1 MSQKQDTRGGA
12 ALQLR
17 VLGAAAGGGSPQ
29 WNCRCDVCRLVWEGD
44 PRVTPRTQSSIAVS
58 VDGENWA
65 LINCAP
71 DILKQIQQTPALHPC
86 EGRRHT
92 PIASVLLTN
101 ADVDH
106 IGGLLNLRESSPFR
120 LLATPMIQDVLRGSP
135 VFDVLNPDHVS
146 RESIALD
153 QPFSL
158 LDGLQ
163 ARLFAV
169 PGKTA
174 LYLEGDQVEIGVEGE
189 STVGVE
195 LIGGDRRAYY
205 IPGCAAM
212 TPALAARLDG
222 ADLLLFDGTLW
233 RDDEMVRAG
242 VGHKTGSR
250 MGHMSMS
257 GEDGSIAALADLSLG
272 KRVFVHINN
281 TNPVLIEDSSERQTA
296 ERAGWEIAYD
306 GMELSC

>member
-1 MSQKQDTRGGA
+1 M
-12 ALQLR
+12 
-17 VLGAAAGGGSPQ
+17 LGAAAGGGSPQ
-29 WNCRCDVCRLVWEGD
+29 WNCRCDVCRLVWSGD
-44 PRVTPRTQSSIAVS
+44 PRVIPRTQSSIAIS
-58 VDGENWA
+58 VDGEHWA

-71 DILKQIQQTPALHPC
+71 DIVKQIQMTPALHPR
-86 EGRRHT
+86 EGKRHS

-120 LLATPMIQDVLRGSP
+120 LLATPMIQDVLAANP
-135 VFDVLNPDHVS
+135 IFDVLNPAYVS
-146 RESIALD
+146 REPIALD
-153 QPFSL
+153 RSFTL

-195 LIGGDRRAYY
+195 LISAGKRVYY

-212 TPALAARLDG
+212 TPALADRIEG

-233 RDDEMVRAG
+233 RNDEMVRAG
-242 VGHKTGSR
+242 VGHKTGQR

-257 GEDGSIAALADLSLG
+257 GDDGSIAALAELDIAR
-272 KRVFVHINN
+272 RVFVHINN
-281 TNPVLIEDSSERQTA
+281 TNPVLIADSSERQAA
-296 ERAGWEIAYD
+296 ERAGWQIAHD

>member
-1 MSQKQDTRGGA
+1 
-12 ALQLR
+12 
-17 VLGAAAGGGSPQ
+17 
-29 WNCRCDVCRLVWEGD
+29 
-44 PRVTPRTQSSIAVS
+44 
-58 VDGENWA
+58 
-65 LINCAP
+65 
-71 DILKQIQQTPALHPC
+71 
-86 EGRRHT
+86 
-92 PIASVLLTN
+92 VLLTN

-106 IGGLLNLRESSPFR
+106 IGGLLNLRESSSFR
-120 LLATPMIQDVLRGSP
+120 LLATPMIQDVLSGSP
-135 VFDVLNPDHVS
+135 IFEVLNPDYVS
-146 RESIALD
+146 REPIALD
-153 QPFSL
+153 QSFAL
-158 LDGLQ
+158 LEGLQ

-195 LIGGDRRAYY
+195 LISGDKRAYY

-242 VGHKTGSR
+242 VGHKTGQR

-257 GEDGSIAALADLSLG
+257 GEDGSIAALAELSLG
-272 KRVFVHINN
+272 QRVFVHINN

-296 ERAGWEIAYD
+296 ERDGWEIAYD

>member
-1 MSQKQDTRGGA
+1 M
-12 ALQLR
+12 LQLR

-29 WNCRCDVCRLVWEGD
+29 WNCRCDVCRLAWKGD
-44 PRVTPRTQSSIAVS
+44 PRVSPRTQSSIAVS

-71 DILKQIQQTPALHPC
+71 DILKQIQQTPALHPR

-120 LLATPMIQDVLRGSP
+120 LLATPIIQDVLRGSP
-135 VFDVLNPDHVS
+135 IFEVLNPDYVS
-146 RESIALD
+146 RESIVLGRPFAL
-153 QPFSL
+153 L
-158 LDGLQ
+158 EGLQ

-174 LYLEGDQVEIGVEGE
+174 LYLEGDQVEIGVEDE

-195 LIGGDRRAYY
+195 LTSGDKRAFY

-242 VGHKTGSR
+242 VGHKTGQR

-272 KRVFVHINN
+272 QRVFVHINN
-281 TNPVLIEDSSERQTA
+281 TNPVLIAGSPERQAA
-296 ERAGWEIAYD
+296 EGAGWEIAHD

>member
-1 MSQKQDTRGGA
+1 MH
-12 ALQLR
+12 

-29 WNCRCDVCRLVWEGD
+29 WNCRCEVCRLAWAGD

-58 VDGENWA
+58 IDGEQWA

-71 DILKQIQQTPALHPC
+71 DILKQLQQTPALHPR
-86 EGRRHT
+86 EGHRHT

-106 IGGLLNLRESSPFR
+106 VGGLLNLRESSPFR
-120 LLATPMIQDVLRGSP
+120 LLATPMIQDVLQQNP
-135 VFDVLNPDHVS
+135 IFEVLNPAYVT
-146 RESIALD
+146 RESIALETA
-153 QPFSL
+153 FTL
-158 LDGLQ
+158 LEGLE

-174 LYLEGDQVEIGVEGE
+174 LYLEGENVELGIEGE

-195 LIGGDRRAYY
+195 FIHGSQRAYY
-205 IPGCAAM
+205 IPGCAAV
-212 TPALAARLDG
+212 TPGLAERLDG

-233 RDDEMVRAG
+233 RDDEMIEAG
-242 VGHKTGSR
+242 VGVKTGAR

-257 GEDGSIAALADLSLG
+257 GDDGSLAALADIDVAR
-272 KRVFVHINN
+272 RVFVHINN
-281 TNPVLIEDSSERQTA
+281 TNPVLIAGSSQRGEVERS
-296 ERAGWEIAYD
+296 GWEIAFD
-306 GMELSC
+306 GMELMCRT

>member
-1 MSQKQDTRGGA
+1 MSQQQDTRGGA

-44 PRVTPRTQSSIAVS
+44 QRVTPRTQSSIAVS

-71 DILKQIQQTPALHPC
+71 DILKQIQQTPALHPR

-135 VFDVLNPDHVS
+135 IFEVLNPDYVS

-153 QPFSL
+153 QPFAL
-158 LDGLQ
+158 LEGLQ

-174 LYLEGDQVEIGVEGE
+174 LYLEGDRVEIGVEGE

-195 LIGGDRRAYY
+195 LIGNDKRAFY

-242 VGHKTGSR
+242 VGHKTGQR

-257 GEDGSIAALADLSLG
+257 GDDGSIASLAELSLG
-272 KRVFVHINN
+272 QRVFVHINN
-281 TNPVLIEDSSERQTA
+281 TNPVLIADSTERQAA
-296 ERAGWEIAYD
+296 ERAGWQIAFD

>member
-1 MSQKQDTRGGA
+1 MSNEDAHA
-12 ALQLR
+12 AATLQLR

-58 VDGENWA
+58 VDGEHWA

-71 DILKQIQQTPALHPC
+71 DVLYQIRQTPALHPRH
-86 EGRRHT
+86 GSRHT
-92 PIASVLLTN
+92 PIGSILLTN

-106 IGGLLNLRESSPFR
+106 IGGLLSLRESSPYR
-120 LLATPMIQDVLRGSP
+120 LLATPMIHDVLKDNP
-135 VFDVLNPDHVS
+135 IFDVLNPEYVS
-146 RESIALD
+146 REPVALD
-153 QPFSL
+153 QPFEL
-158 LDGLQ
+158 LDGLR

-169 PGKTA
+169 PGKAA
-174 LYLEGDQVEIGVEGE
+174 LYLEGDRVEIGVEGE

-195 LIGGDRRAYY
+195 LLHGDKRAYY

-212 TPALAARLDG
+212 TPRLAARLDG

-233 RDDEMVRAG
+233 RDDEMIAAG
-242 VGHKTGSR
+242 VGVKTGRR

-257 GEDGSIAALADLSLG
+257 GDDGSIAALAELSLG
-272 KRVFVHINN
+272 RRVYVHINN
-281 TNPVLIEDSSERQTA
+281 TNPVLIDGSPERQAA
-296 ERAGWEIAYD
+296 ERAGWEIAFD
-306 GMELSC
+306 GMESSC

>member
-1 MSQKQDTRGGA
+1 M
-12 ALQLR
+12 
-17 VLGAAAGGGSPQ
+17 
-29 WNCRCDVCRLVWEGD
+29 CRLAWSGD
-44 PRVTPRTQSSIAVS
+44 PRVTPLTQSSIAVS
-58 VDGENWA
+58 VDGDHWA

-71 DILKQIQQTPALHPC
+71 DILKQIQDTPALHPR
-86 EGRRHT
+86 EGKRHS

-120 LLATPMIQDVLRGSP
+120 LLATPMIQGVLSGSP
-135 VFDVLNPDHVS
+135 IFDVLNPDYVS
-146 RESIALD
+146 REPIGLD
-153 QPFSL
+153 HPFTL
-158 LDGLQ
+158 LEGLQ

-174 LYLEGDQVEIGVEGE
+174 LYLERDQVEIGVEGE

-195 LIGGDRRAYY
+195 LISAGKRAYY

-212 TPALAARLDG
+212 TPKLAERIAG
-222 ADLLLFDGTLW
+222 ADLLMFDGTLW

-242 VGHKTGSR
+242 VGHKTGQR

-257 GEDGSIAALADLSLG
+257 GEDGSIAALAKLSLG
-272 KRVFVHINN
+272 QRVFVHINN
-281 TNPVLIEDSSERQTA
+281 TNPVLIADSSERQAA
-296 ERAGWEIAYD
+296 ERAGWQIAYD

>member
-1 MSQKQDTRGGA
+1 M
-12 ALQLR
+12 
-17 VLGAAAGGGSPQ
+17 
-29 WNCRCDVCRLVWEGD
+29 CRLVWSGD
-44 PRVTPRTQSSIAVS
+44 PRVTPRTQSSIAIS
-58 VDGENWA
+58 VDGEQWA

-71 DILKQIQQTPALHPC
+71 DILKQIQDTPALHPR

-120 LLATPMIQDVLRGSP
+120 LLATPMIQDVLRASP
-135 VFDVLNPDHVS
+135 IFDVLNPEHVS
-146 RESIALD
+146 REAIALER
-153 QPFSL
+153 PFTL
-158 LDGLQ
+158 LEGLE

-195 LIGGDRRAYY
+195 LISAGKRAYY

-212 TPALAARLDG
+212 TPALAARIEG

-242 VGHKTGSR
+242 VGHKTGQR

-257 GEDGSIAALADLSLG
+257 GDDGSIAALAELSLG
-272 KRVFVHINN
+272 QRVFVHINN
-281 TNPVLIEDSSERQTA
+281 TNPVLIADSVERQAA
-296 ERAGWEIAYD
+296 ERAGWQIAHD